1 MGWTV
6 VIVLGVALLSVI
18 VTRHR
23 MGRRGLEMPAS
34 QLLERLGHA
43 DCLVVDVR
51 SAREYRSGHI
61 PGALHIPHSG
71 VVARLDELK
80 RHKDHDIVVYCEA
93 GVRAR
98 FAQNALV
105 RAGFLRVH
113 HLIGDMAAWRR
124 DNRVIATGDGP

>member
-1 MGWTV
+1 MGWTA
-6 VIVLGVALLSVI
+6 VIVFGVALLGATVI
-18 VTRHR
+18 RYH
-23 MGRRGLEMPAS
+23 MGPRGQEMPAS
-34 QLLERLGHA
+34 QLLERLGRA
-43 DCLVVDVR
+43 GCVVVDVR

-61 PGALHIPHSG
+61 PGAVHIPHSS

-80 RHKDHDIVVYCEA
+80 RHKGDDIIVYCEA

-98 FAQNALV
+98 FAQNALA

-124 DNRVIATGDGP
+124 DNRVVARGDGP